1 MRKKPIK
8 FHQQRRLEAIRMFI
22 RNYRIND
29 RLSQSEF
36 SKLSETHKNT
46 IQRFE
51 TENKNITVLTL
62 FNFIDAMDMTLEDFF
77 AGME

>member
-8 FHQQRRLEAIRMFI
+8 FHQLRRLEVIRMFI

>member
-1 MRKKPIK
+1 MRKKPIQL
-8 FHQQRRLEAIRMFI
+8 HQQKRLEAIRMFI

-36 SKLSETHKNT
+36 SKLSETHTNT

-51 TENKNITVLTL
+51 TGNKNITVLTL

>member
-1 MRKKPIK
+1 MRKKPIQL
-8 FHQQRRLEAIRMFI
+8 HQQKRLEAIRMFI

-36 SKLSETHKNT
+36 SKLSETHTNT

-62 FNFIDAMDMTLEDFF
+62 FNFIDAMDITLEEFF